1 MREII
6 IIISI
11 IIIVIVG
18 TLYIHNYLE
27 KTTGTLVGKLE
38 NLKED
43 IEEGIDTQELEQESE
58 EVYSKWDEINE
69 KWSNIILH
77 EEIDSIETALIR
89 AKSKI
94 KIKKQDES
102 IEDIETAIFLVNHIK
117 EKEKTSLKNIF

>member
-18 TLYIHNYLE
+18 TLFIHNYLE
-27 KTTGTLVGKLE
+27 KTTNTLVGKLE

-43 IEEGIDTQELEQESE
+43 IEEGIDTQELEQKSE

-69 KWSNIILH
+69 RWSNIILH